1 MKVVFFFVQVNI
13 LLYLCS
19 VMEQRKGILESR
31 SGWMKGFV
39 WFGIMVGL
47 TVLVMT
53 IWTML
58 PIDHQATQALKW
70 FQFVQTLATFFA
82 PPLLVAYLCSREP
95 KEWLGLKL
103 NAGTPVSLNIG
114 IFIVAIVLMLVAIPG
129 INLLAYWNSQMS
141 LPDCLK
147 PLEDLMRQQEE
158 AAALLTE
165 RFLIGTGA
173 EVLVANVVL
182 MALLP
187 AMSEEMT
194 FRGVLQRLIAK
205 RGATGGV
212 RLTGRQHAAIW
223 AVAIIFSAVHF
234 QFFGFVPRMLLGAL
248 FGYALCWTGSLWIPI
263 TMHFVNNAATVVAFW
278 IICNNNLN
286 RDVIESFGTGETLW
300 VGIVS
305 LVLTGL
311 GIYCFWRLSRTISK
325 ASSRI
330 S

>member
-1 MKVVFFFVQVNI
+1 MLKGKWANSNGWLKGFLWLAI
-13 LLYLCS
+13 LLLLTMV
-19 VMEQRKGILESR
+19 VMA
-31 SGWMKGFV
+31 V
-39 WFGIMVGL
+39 W
-47 TVLVMT
+47 TVL
-53 IWTML
+53 
-58 PIDHQATQALKW
+58 PINHQATGALKW
-70 FQFVQTLATFFA
+70 FQFVQTLATFFV

-95 KEWLGLKL
+95 KEWLGLEQK
-103 NAGTPVSLNIG
+103 AEIPTSRYIG
-114 IFIVAIVLMLVAIPG
+114 IFIAAIVLMFVALPG
-129 INLLAYWNSQMS
+129 INLLADWNSQMS
-141 LPDCLK
+141 LPDWLK

-165 RFLIGTGA
+165 RFLSGRGVEI
-173 EVLVANVVL
+173 LVANVVL

-187 AMSEEMT
+187 ALAEEMT

-205 RGATGGV
+205 QGATGGV
-212 RLTGRQHAAIW
+212 QLTARQHAAIW
-223 AVAIIFSAVHF
+223 AVAIIFSAIHF
-234 QFFGFVPRMLLGAL
+234 QFFGFIPRMLLGAL

-278 IICNNNLN
+278 IICNNDLN
-286 RDVIESFGTGETLW
+286 RDVIETFGTGETLW

>member
-1 MKVVFFFVQVNI
+1 
-13 LLYLCS
+13 
-19 VMEQRKGILESR
+19 MEIKKGILAGR
-31 SGWMKGFV
+31 NGWVKGLV
-39 WFGIMVGL
+39 WFGIMIGL

-53 IWTML
+53 VWTVL
-58 PIDHQATQALKW
+58 PIEHQTTKALKW
-70 FQFVQTLATFFA
+70 FQFVQTIATFLI
-82 PPLLVAYLCSREP
+82 PPLLIAWLCSQKP
-95 KEWLGLKL
+95 KEWLGLEQK
-103 NAGTPVSLNIG
+103 AEIPTSRYIG
-114 IFIVAIVLMLVAIPG
+114 IFIAAIVLMLVALPG

-141 LPDCLK
+141 LPDWLK

-165 RFLIGTGA
+165 RFLSGRGVEI
-173 EVLVANVVL
+173 LVANVVL

-187 AMSEEMT
+187 AMAEEMT

-205 RGATGGV
+205 QGATGGV
-212 RLTGRQHAAIW
+212 RLTARQHAAIW
-223 AVAIIFSAVHF
+223 AVAIIFSAIHF
-234 QFFGFVPRMLLGAL
+234 QFFGFVPRMLLGAM

-278 IICNNNLN
+278 IICNNDLN
-286 RDVIESFGTGETLW
+286 RDMIETFGTGDTMW

-305 LVLTGL
+305 LVLAGL

>member
-1 MKVVFFFVQVNI
+1 
-13 LLYLCS
+13 
-19 VMEQRKGILESR
+19 MEIKKGILDGR
-31 SGWMKGFV
+31 NGWVKGLV

-53 IWTML
+53 VWTML
-58 PIDHQATQALKW
+58 PIDHQATKALKW
-70 FQFVQTLATFFA
+70 FQFVQTIMTFLL
-82 PPLLVAYLCSREP
+82 PPLLVSYLCSREP
-95 KEWLGLKL
+95 KEWLGLEQK
-103 NAGTPVSLNIG
+103 AEIPTSRYIG
-114 IFIVAIVLMLVAIPG
+114 IFIAAIVLMLVALPG
-129 INLLAYWNSQMS
+129 INLLADWNSQMS
-141 LPDCLK
+141 LPDWLK

-165 RFLIGTGA
+165 RFLSGRGVEI
-173 EVLVANVVL
+173 LVANVVL

-187 AMSEEMT
+187 AMAEEMT

-212 RLTGRQHAAIW
+212 RLTARQHAAIW
-223 AVAIIFSAVHF
+223 AVAIIFSAIHF

-278 IICNNNLN
+278 IIYNNNLN
-286 RDVIESFGTGETLW
+286 RDVIETFGTGDTMW

-305 LVLTGL
+305 LVLAGV